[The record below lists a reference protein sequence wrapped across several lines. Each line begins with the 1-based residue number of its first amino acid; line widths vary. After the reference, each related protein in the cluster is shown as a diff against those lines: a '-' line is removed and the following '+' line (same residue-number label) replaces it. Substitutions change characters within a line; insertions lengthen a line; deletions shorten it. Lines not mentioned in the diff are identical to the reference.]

1 LGDLLQ
7 KFRRYKEVSK
17 VSRIARR
24 YLVMNGF
31 DGILVFLGLLVGMY
45 LSEIKEPTLIIFTSL
60 STFLAVAISGF
71 VGTFVA
77 EKAEREKEIR
87 SLERAML
94 RKLSNT
100 IIRDAARFACF
111 YSALVAAI
119 SPMLFAFIPMIPIFL
134 TTLGLLNFD
143 TAFFISISLALIIL
157 FLLGIFLGKISE
169 ENKLLWGIKLLILGC
184 LTLLILFLVK
194 NFP

>member
-1 LGDLLQ
+1 SG
-7 KFRRYKEVSK
+7 V
-17 VSRIARR
+17 
-24 YLVMNGF
+24 
-31 DGILVFLGLLVGMY
+31 
-45 LSEIKEPTLIIFTSL
+45 KEPTLIIFTSL
-60 STFLAVAISGF
+60 STFLAVAISVF